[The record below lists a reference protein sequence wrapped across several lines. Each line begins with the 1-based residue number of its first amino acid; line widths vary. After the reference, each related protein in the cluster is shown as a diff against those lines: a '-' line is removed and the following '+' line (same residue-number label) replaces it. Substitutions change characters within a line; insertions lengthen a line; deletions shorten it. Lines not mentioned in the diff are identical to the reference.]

1 MLYLVSVIFAV
12 SVVVFPLSDVIAAD
26 TTLDTDADGLSDYDE
41 VGLYYTNP
49 IVADTDGDGYVD
61 GVEIAGGY
69 SPLVANK
76 KLSDVDTDADGLN
89 DALELELRTNL
100 NNPDTDGDGHK
111 DGAEAFSGYNPLK
124 GDNDRS
130 IARHVEVDL
139 TTQRLSYFLGDVKLG
154 SFPVST
160 GVLRTPTPVGTFA
173 VYKKVPV
180 VHYKGPGY
188 DLPNTKWNLGFKPS
202 YYLHG
207 AYWHN
212 QFGIRPMSHGCVNI
226 AYKDVEK
233 LYAFMDVGDK
243 VVISGKTPKRVQI
256 ASVAL

>member
-1 MLYLVSVIFAV
+1 MRKSVRINIKTQK
-12 SVVVFPLSDVIAAD
+12 L
-26 TTLDTDADGLSDYDE
+26 E
-41 VGLYYTNP
+41 MK
-49 IVADTDGDGYVD
+49 VD
-61 GVEIAGGY
+61 GITI
-69 SPLVANK
+69 K
-76 KLSDVDTDADGLN
+76 
-89 DALELELRTNL
+89 
-100 NNPDTDGDGHK
+100 
-111 DGAEAFSGYNPLK
+111 
-124 GDNDRS
+124 
-130 IARHVEVDL
+130 
-139 TTQRLSYFLGDVKLG
+139 